1 MSYQLRDY
9 QTDLLDRIN
18 KSWFSGTRS
27 LVCQLPTGGGKTILF
42 ATVVH
47 EANQNGLKCLV
58 LAHREELIL
67 DKRRTRWKSTNDPV
81 GPVIIQLSDALQEI
95 ELNCP
100 DIKVPTA
107 NETSESDTQ

>member
-27 LVCQLPTGGGKTILF
+27 LVCQIPTGGGKTILF

-47 EANQNGLKCLV
+47 EANQNGLKSLV

-67 DKRRTRWKSTNDPV
+67 GGKPGGGGQGGNQPM
-81 GPVIIQLSDALQEI
+81 
-95 ELNCP
+95 
-100 DIKVPTA
+100 
-107 NETSESDTQ
+107 TQ